1 MSDTFT
7 VPLPEPPGRGEPTKP
22 EGAPV
27 GGPPPQ
33 GPPREP
39 PSGGPPP
46 RGPTAP
52 PPADDRPWYMRRR
65 WQVAGGIAAFLLIL
79 FVWMS
84 WALPIGRALEPLQ
97 SPTLVLVT
105 ADGQPFARRG
115 SYKEPPVEADKLP
128 KHVTDAFI
136 SIEDRRFYRHM
147 GIDPRGIAR
156 AVRNNARDDGE
167 RAEGASTITQ
177 QLAKN
182 AFLNNKRTLRR
193 KVQEAIIAVYLEAR
207 LSKDE
212 ILSRYLSSIYFGD
225 GVYGLRAAARHY
237 FNKRPEQLSIGEAA
251 MLAGIVKAPSRLAP
265 TENIAAARRR
275 ARVVLAAMVDTG
287 AITAAQARRHRT
299 VKVREGRST
308 LPVGSYF
315 ADWVS
320 PMARLAYE
328 RAYGETIVRTTL
340 DSRLQ
345 RHAERV
351 VRSYL
356 NGPGRSQGATQAALV
371 AMRTDGSVVAMV
383 GGRDYKT
390 SQFNRAVD
398 ARRQPGSSFKLFL
411 YLAALRKGLTPDSTV
426 LDRPVRIGDWQPEN
440 HESEYLNRPIPLRE
454 AFARSSNVAAARL
467 IHHVGVNNVIRTA
480 RDLGITSPLPKDAT
494 LALGTGPVTLL
505 ELTSAYGTIAA
516 GRAPIRPRGLLEYAP
531 VGPTHGLNAYEQQ
544 AMLELLRG
552 VVTHGTGKAASLSVP
567 TFGKTGTTQDYKD
580 AWFIGFA
587 GDLIIGVWVG
597 NDDNTPMRKVA
608 GGGLPAQIWRDFAA
622 SALSSAPAAPTPL
635 ETELYPSDYDVM
647 VDDGMTAEGFE
658 MGEAPTEAP
667 SPPAAPDEGDEPVLI
682 RPPEPEGPPPP
693 EAIPLPVPPPPG
705 GAAQDGY

>member
-7 VPLPEPPGRGEPTKP
+7 VPLPDPPGRGEPEKP
-22 EGAPV
+22 A
-27 GGPPPQ
+27 GGPPPE
-33 GPPREP
+33 GPPP
-39 PSGGPPP
+39 GGPPP
-46 RGPTAP
+46 RGPAGP
-52 PPADDRPWYMRRR
+52 PPPKPPLADDRPFYMRRR
-65 WQVAGGIAAFLLIL
+65 WQVAGGIAAFLLLL

-115 SYKEPPVEADKLP
+115 SYKEPPVTVDQLP
-128 KHVTDAFI
+128 EHVTDAFL
-136 SIEDRRFYRHM
+136 SIEDRRFYKHV

-156 AVRNNARDDGE
+156 ALRNNARDDGE

-182 AFLNNKRTLRR
+182 AFLNNKRTIRR
-193 KVQEAIIAVYLEAR
+193 KVQEAIIALYLEAR

-212 ILSRYLSSIYFGD
+212 ILSRYLSAIYFGD

-265 TENIAAARRR
+265 TENIRAARAR

-328 RAYGETIVRTTL
+328 RSYGETIVRTTL

-356 NGPGRSQGATQAALV
+356 DGQGRRQGATQAALV

-398 ARRQPGSSFKLFL
+398 AKRQPGSAFKLFL
-411 YLAALRKGLTPDSTV
+411 YLAALRKGLGPDSTV

-440 HESEYLNRPIPLRE
+440 HESEYLNRPIRLRD
-454 AFARSSNVAAARL
+454 AFARSSNVAAARV
-467 IHHVGVNNVIRTA
+467 IHHVGVNNVIRAA

-494 LALGTGPVTLL
+494 LALGTGPVTLI
-505 ELTSAYGTIAA
+505 ELTSAYGTLAA
-516 GRAPIRPRGLLEYAP
+516 GRAPLRPRGLLEYAMT
-531 VGPTHGLNAYEQQ
+531 GPTRGISAYEQQ
-544 AMLELLRG
+544 TMLEMLRG
-552 VVTHGTGKAASLSVP
+552 VVTHGTGKAANLGVP
-567 TFGKTGTTQDYKD
+567 VFGKTGTTQDYKD
-580 AWFIGFA
+580 AWFVGFA

-597 NDDNTPMRKVA
+597 NDDNTPMNKVA

-622 SALSSAPAAPTPL
+622 SALSSQPAAPTPL
-635 ETELYPSDYDVM
+635 ETELYPSDYDVYAEE
-647 VDDGMTAEGFE
+647 GMTPEGFVME
-658 MGEAPTEAP
+658 PAPGEEG
-667 SPPAAPDEGDEPVLI
+667 PPPPEDQGGEPPLI
-682 RPPEPEGPPPP
+682 RPEDPPEPEGPPPP
-693 EAIPLPVPPPPG
+693 EAIPLPIPPPPG
-705 GAAQDGY
+705 GPPGEAY